1 MADLNEGRID
11 LPRSRA
17 RLIAFAVTAAVLF
30 AALGGR
36 LFQMQI
42 LNGSLY
48 ADRAVAART
57 IEVPIKAPRG
67 LVFDRTGRP
76 VAVNVP
82 SWTVDA
88 VPADLPAV
96 PGARD
101 AVLARV
107 ASSTS
112 SKAGALKQRLEAF
125 RGSPYDQVP
134 LLRGITRDQALLLS
148 EQAGALPGIVVQ
160 VDPVR
165 QYLDEAGKVDGSL
178 LAHVLGYTGPV
189 SQDQVNAL
197 AARGYLPD
205 DSIGKDGVEASYEA
219 VLRGTYG
226 AQQVERDASG
236 RPIKVISTTTQAVPG
251 RNLML
256 TIDARLQRLATDALT
271 WGMRAAGVK
280 QGVTIVMNPQ
290 TGEILAMVSL
300 PSYDDNQFATG
311 ISTAA
316 FNAYLRNPNHPLRN
330 HAIADIYPPGSTF
343 KLVTGTAALM
353 EGVTTPTQLWP
364 TYGCYQIPGAPTGQC
379 LFDWNHAGFG
389 PLNIQQAFFRSSD
402 TFFYQMAI
410 HLGIDR
416 LAKWAYNYGF
426 GKPTGIKLPGEASG
440 IIASTEWAQSQ
451 GRANVFTGELA
462 QAGIG
467 QNVIAVTPLQLAN
480 AYAALANGGRLM
492 QPMIV
497 KGQTDRTGKLTK
509 VYQPTLIRKLS
520 ASGPTMHVL
529 RFGAREVVTSGHAFN
544 IRDVPLPGALSGKT
558 GTAEF
563 GTKQSDGSL
572 PFHSWFVGY
581 LPSRPGATDA
591 SLEVL
596 TFSYSATVPGN
607 VSTEVVK
614 YFLQKYFK
622 VQRDY
627 RLDPRTLSLLGGN

>member
-1 MADLNEGRID
+1 MADLNEGRVD

-17 RLIAFAVTAAVLF
+17 RLIAFAVTAALLF
-30 AALGGR
+30 TVLGGR
-36 LFQMQI
+36 LFQMQVI
-42 LNGSLY
+42 NGALY

-57 IEVPIKAPRG
+57 IDMPIKAPRG
-67 LVFDRTGRP
+67 LIFDRAGRP
-76 VAVNVP
+76 VAINVP
-82 SWTVDA
+82 SWTVEA
-88 VPADLPAV
+88 IFADMPSDNKQ
-96 PGARD
+96 RD
-101 AVLARV
+101 AVLAKV
-107 ASSTS
+107 ARNTGSQ
-112 SKAGALKQRLEAF
+112 AGALRQRLSAF
-125 RGSPYDQVP
+125 HGSPYDQVP
-134 LLRGITRDQALLLS
+134 LVRGITRDQALLLS
-148 EQAGALPGIVVQ
+148 EDAGDLPGIVVQ

-189 SQDQVNAL
+189 SEQQL
-197 AARGYLPD
+197 SSLTTQGYLPD
-205 DSIGKDGVEASYEA
+205 DWIGKDGVEASYES

-226 AQQVERDASG
+226 SQQVERDASG
-236 RPIKVISTTTQAVPG
+236 RPIKVISTTKQAVPG

-256 TIDARLQRLATDALT
+256 TIDARLQRMATDALT
-271 WGMRAAGVK
+271 WGMKAAGVK

-300 PSYDDNQFATG
+300 PSYDDNAFATG

-316 FNAYLRNPNHPLRN
+316 FNAYLRNANQPLRN

-343 KLVTGTAALM
+343 KLVTGTAAM
-353 EGVTTPTQLWP
+353 QEGVTTPTRLWP
-364 TYGCYQIPGAPTGQC
+364 TYGCYHIPGAPAGQC

-389 PLNIQQAFFRSSD
+389 PLNVQEAFFRSSD

-416 LAKWAYNYGF
+416 LAKWAYDYGF

-451 GRANVFTGELA
+451 GRPNVFTGEVA

-497 KGQTDRTGKLTK
+497 KGETNQSGKLIK
-509 VYQPTLIRKLS
+509 AYAPTLIRKLS
-520 ASGPTMHVL
+520 ASASTMQVL

-563 GTKQSDGSL
+563 GTKEQDGSL

-581 LPSRPGATDA
+581 LPSKPGATDA

-614 YFLQKYFK
+614 YFFQKYFK

>member
-17 RLIAFAVTAAVLF
+17 RLIAFALTAALLF
-30 AALGGR
+30 TLLGGR
-36 LFQMQI
+36 LFQMQV
-42 LNGSLY
+42 LNGTLY

-57 IEVPIKAPRG
+57 VELALKAPRG
-67 LVFDRTGRP
+67 LIFDRTGRP
-76 VAVNVP
+76 IAVNVP
-82 SWTVDA
+82 SWTVEA
-88 VPADLPAV
+88 IPADLPVDAR
-96 PGARD
+96 ARD
-101 AVLARV
+101 VVLARV
-107 ASSTS
+107 ASSTGS
-112 SKAGALKQRLEAF
+112 RAATLRQRLNAF
-125 RGSPYDQVP
+125 HGSPYDQVP

-148 EQAGALPGIVVQ
+148 EHASAIPGIVVQ

-189 SQDQVNAL
+189 SQGQLTSL
-197 AARGYLPD
+197 AEHGYLPD

-219 VLRGTYG
+219 ILRGTYG
-226 AQQVERDASG
+226 SQQVERDASG
-236 RPIKVISTTTQAVPG
+236 RPIKVISTKTQARPG

-280 QGVTIVMNPQ
+280 QGVTIVLNPQ

-300 PSYDDNQFATG
+300 PSYDDNAFATG

-316 FNAYLRNPNHPLRN
+316 FNAYLRNPNQPLRN
-330 HAIADIYPPGSTF
+330 HAIADTYPPGSTF
-343 KLVTGTAALM
+343 KLVTGTAALQ

-364 TYGCYQIPGAPTGQC
+364 TYGCYQIPGAPAGQC

-389 PLNIQQAFFRSSD
+389 PLNVQQAFFRSSD
-402 TFFYQMAI
+402 TFFYQMAV

-451 GRANVFTGELA
+451 GRPNVFTGELA

-480 AYAALANGGRLM
+480 AYASLANGGRLM
-492 QPMIV
+492 RPMIV
-497 KGQTDRTGKLTK
+497 KGETDRSGKLRK
-509 VYQPTLIRKLS
+509 AYSPTVIRKLS
-520 ASGPTMHVL
+520 ASASTMQIL

-563 GTKQSDGSL
+563 GTKHKDGSL

-581 LPSRPGATDA
+581 LPSRAGATDA
-591 SLEVL
+591 TLEVL

-614 YFLQKYFK
+614 YFFQKYFK
-622 VQRDY
+622 VQHDY

>member
-1 MADLNEGRID
+1 MADLNEGRVD

-17 RLIAFAVTAAVLF
+17 RLIAFAVTAALLF
-30 AALGGR
+30 TVLGGR
-36 LFQMQI
+36 LFQMQVI
-42 LNGSLY
+42 NGALY

-57 IEVPIKAPRG
+57 IDMPIKAPRG
-67 LVFDRTGRP
+67 LIFDRTGRP
-76 VAVNVP
+76 VAINVP
-82 SWTVDA
+82 SWTVEA
-88 VPADLPAV
+88 IPADLPSDSKQ
-96 PGARD
+96 RD
-101 AVLARV
+101 AVLAKV
-107 ASSTS
+107 ARNTGSQ
-112 SKAGALKQRLEAF
+112 AAALRQRLLAF
-125 RGSPYDQVP
+125 HGSPYDQVP
-134 LLRGITRDQALLLS
+134 LVRGITRDQALLLS
-148 EQAGALPGIVVQ
+148 EDAGDLPGIVVQ

-178 LAHVLGYTGPV
+178 LAHLLGYTGPV
-189 SQDQVNAL
+189 SEQQLSTL
-197 AARGYLPD
+197 AKQGYLPD
-205 DSIGKDGVEASYEA
+205 DWIGKDGVEASYES

-226 AQQVERDASG
+226 SQQVERDASG
-236 RPIKVISTTTQAVPG
+236 RPIKVISTTKQPIPG

-256 TIDARLQRLATDALT
+256 TIDARLQRMATDALT
-271 WGMRAAGVK
+271 WGMQAAGVK

-300 PSYDDNQFATG
+300 PNYDDNAFATG

-316 FNAYLRNPNHPLRN
+316 FNAYLRNPNQPLRN

-343 KLVTGTAALM
+343 KLVTGTAALQ
-353 EGVTTPTQLWP
+353 EGVTTPTRLWP
-364 TYGCYQIPGAPTGQC
+364 TYGCYHIPGAPAGQC
-379 LFDWNHAGFG
+379 LFDWNHLGFG
-389 PLNIQQAFFRSSD
+389 PLNVQQAFFRSSD

-416 LAKWAYNYGF
+416 LAKWAYDYGF

-440 IIASTEWAQSQ
+440 IIASTAWAQSQ
-451 GRANVFTGELA
+451 GRPNVFTGELA

-497 KGQTDRTGKLTK
+497 KGETNRSGKLIK
-509 VYQPTLIRKLS
+509 AYAPTIIRKLAAS
-520 ASGPTMHVL
+520 ASTMQVL

-563 GTKQSDGSL
+563 GEKEQDGSL

-591 SLEVL
+591 TLEVL

-614 YFLQKYFK
+614 YFFQKYFK

>member
-36 LFQMQI
+36 LFQMQV

-67 LVFDRTGRP
+67 LIFDRTGRP

-96 PGARD
+96 PAARD

-112 SKAGALKQRLEAF
+112 SKAAALKQRLEAF

-389 PLNIQQAFFRSSD
+389 PLNIEQAFFRSSD

-426 GKPTGIKLPGEASG
+426 GKQTGIKLPGEASG

-480 AYAALANGGRLM
+480 AYAALANDAGPPLRGARGGHQRARIQYPRRAAPRCAVRQDRNRGVRDQAIGRQPAVPLLVRGLPAVAAGRDRRQPRGADLLVFRDGPRQRLHRGGEVLPAEIL
-492 QPMIV
+492 Q
-497 KGQTDRTGKLTK
+497 GAAR
-509 VYQPTLIRKLS
+509 LS
-520 ASGPTMHVL
+520 ARSAHPEPPG
-529 RFGAREVVTSGHAFN
+529 RELT
-544 IRDVPLPGALSGKT
+544 
-558 GTAEF
+558 
-563 GTKQSDGSL
+563 DGRR
-572 PFHSWFVGY
+572 Y
-581 LPSRPGATDA
+581 YDIC
-591 SLEVL
+591 
-596 TFSYSATVPGN
+596 
-607 VSTEVVK
+607 
-614 YFLQKYFK
+614 
-622 VQRDY
+622 
-627 RLDPRTLSLLGGN
+627 

>member
-1 MADLNEGRID
+1 M
-11 LPRSRA
+11 
-17 RLIAFAVTAAVLF
+17 
-30 AALGGR
+30 
-36 LFQMQI
+36 
-42 LNGSLY
+42 
-48 ADRAVAART
+48 
-57 IEVPIKAPRG
+57 
-67 LVFDRTGRP
+67 
-76 VAVNVP
+76 
-82 SWTVDA
+82 
-88 VPADLPAV
+88 
-96 PGARD
+96 
-101 AVLARV
+101 
-107 ASSTS
+107 
-112 SKAGALKQRLEAF
+112 
-125 RGSPYDQVP
+125 
-134 LLRGITRDQALLLS
+134 RGITRDQALLLS
-148 EQAGALPGIVVQ
+148 EDAGDLPGIVVQ

-189 SQDQVNAL
+189 SEQQL
-197 AARGYLPD
+197 SSLTTQGYLPD
-205 DSIGKDGVEASYEA
+205 DWIGKDGVEASYES

-226 AQQVERDASG
+226 SQQVERDASG
-236 RPIKVISTTTQAVPG
+236 RPIKVISTTKQAVPG

-256 TIDARLQRLATDALT
+256 TIDARLQRMATDALT
-271 WGMRAAGVK
+271 WGMKAAGVK

-300 PSYDDNQFATG
+300 PSYDDNAFATG

-316 FNAYLRNPNHPLRN
+316 FNAYLRNANQPLRN

-343 KLVTGTAALM
+343 KLVTGTAAM
-353 EGVTTPTQLWP
+353 QEGVTTPTRLWP
-364 TYGCYQIPGAPTGQC
+364 TYGCYHIPGAPAGQC

-389 PLNIQQAFFRSSD
+389 PLNVQEAFFRSSD

-416 LAKWAYNYGF
+416 LAKWAYDYGF

-451 GRANVFTGELA
+451 GRPNVFTGEVA

-497 KGQTDRTGKLTK
+497 KGETNQSGKLIK
-509 VYQPTLIRKLS
+509 AYAPTLIRKLS
-520 ASGPTMHVL
+520 ASASTMQVL

-563 GTKQSDGSL
+563 GTKEQDGSL

-581 LPSRPGATDA
+581 LPSKPGATDA

-614 YFLQKYFK
+614 YFFQKYFK